1 LETKISGHNN
11 DIIMKA
17 TAEMF
22 KNKALTVFGLKTAKI
37 VGIMPT
43 VLPVVEAKEKR
54 VDFVF
59 LLEDDT
65 LLHLEFQTTV
75 PEDLLRR
82 VAYYGARIV
91 ERHNMDVNTAIIY
104 SGRIE
109 SAPELLDKG
118 SLCYRVTNVFLK
130 SMDGDAEYHRIKTLV
145 ENGLKLEETD
155 LMKLI
160 LLPLMKSQQPEAE
173 MTLKAAELAKASHGK
188 SIGFVIGAIIAITDK
203 FLPEDYKKKL
213 LEVLRMTQIEEW
225 LKEEGKAEGR
235 VEGKLEGKQEG
246 KMEGKQEVA
255 RNALNEG
262 LEPEIVA
269 KITGL
274 PLKTIQKIKGDLA
287 N

>member
-1 LETKISGHNN
+1 METEISGHNN

-17 TAEMF
+17 TAAMF
-22 KNKALTVFGLKTAKI
+22 KDKTLEVFGLKTAKI
-37 VGIMPT
+37 VDIMST

-82 VAYYGARIV
+82 VAYYGARLV
-91 ERHNMDVNTAIIY
+91 ERHNMDVNTAVIY

-109 SAPELLDKG
+109 SASELLEKG

-130 SMDGDAEYHRIKTLV
+130 GMDGDAEYYRIKTLLGQ
-145 ENGLKLEETD
+145 GLELEEVD
-155 LMKLI
+155 LLKLI

-173 MTLKAAELAKASHGK
+173 MTIKAAQLAKSANSK
-188 SIGFVIGAIIAITDK
+188 LTDFVIGSIIAITDK
-203 FLPEDYKKKL
+203 FLPEEYKKKL
-213 LEVLRMTQIEEW
+213 LEVLSMTQIEEW
-225 LKEEGKAEGR
+225 IREEGKAEGK
-235 VEGKLEGKQEG
+235 VEGKAEGKLEA
-246 KMEGKQEVA
+246 A
-255 RNALNEG
+255 RNAVKKG
-262 LEPEIVA
+262 LSLEDIAEI
-269 KITGL
+269 TDL
-274 PLKTIQKIKGDLA
+274 PLETVQKLKAELS

>member
-1 LETKISGHNN
+1 MEISGHNN

-17 TAEMF
+17 TAAMF
-22 KNKALTVFGLKTAKI
+22 KDKSLEVFGLKTAKI
-37 VGIMPT
+37 VDIMPT

-82 VAYYGARIV
+82 FAYYGARLV
-91 ERHNMDVNTAIIY
+91 ERHNKDVNTAVIY

-109 SAPELLDKG
+109 SAPELLEQG

-130 SMDGDAEYHRIKTLV
+130 RMDGDAEYNRIKTL
-145 ENGLKLEETD
+145 LEQGQELAEVD

-160 LLPLMKSQQPEAE
+160 LLPLMKSEQPEAE
-173 MTLKAAELAKASHGK
+173 MTIKAAQLAKSANSK
-188 SIGFVIGAIIAITDK
+188 LADFVIGSIIAITDK
-203 FLPEDYKKKL
+203 FLPEEYKKKL
-213 LEVLRMTQIEEW
+213 LEVLSMTQIEEW
-225 LKEEGKAEGR
+225 IREEGKAEG
-235 VEGKLEGKQEG
+235 KLEA
-246 KMEGKQEVA
+246 A
-255 RNALNEG
+255 RNAMKKG
-262 LEPEIVA
+262 LSLEDIAEI
-269 KITGL
+269 TDL
-274 PLKTIQKIKGDLA
+274 PLETVQKLKAELS

>member
-1 LETKISGHNN
+1 MIVLETEINAHNN

-17 TAEMF
+17 TAAMF
-22 KNKALTVFGLKTAKI
+22 KDKTLEVFGLKTAKI
-37 VGIMPT
+37 VDIMPT

-82 VAYYGARIV
+82 VAYYGARLV
-91 ERHNMDVNTAIIY
+91 ERHNMNVNTAVIY

-109 SAPELLDKG
+109 SAPELLEKG
-118 SLCYRVTNVFLK
+118 SLCYRVNNVFLK
-130 SMDGDAEYHRIKTLV
+130 RMDGDAEYNRIKTLLDQGA
-145 ENGLKLEETD
+145 ELEEAD
-155 LMKLI
+155 ILKLI

-173 MTLKAAELAKASHGK
+173 MTIKAAQLAKSANSK
-188 SIGFVIGAIIAITDK
+188 LTDFVIGSIIAITDK
-203 FLPEDYKKKL
+203 FLPEEYKKKL
-213 LEVLRMTQIEEW
+213 LEVLSMTQIEEW
-225 LKEEGKAEGR
+225 IREEGKLLGKAEGKAEGKH
-235 VEGKLEGKQEG
+235 ED
-246 KMEGKQEVA
+246 A
-255 RNALNEG
+255 RNALIEG
-262 LEPEIVA
+262 IEPTIVA

-274 PLKTIQKIKGDLA
+274 PLTTIQKIKADLT